1 MTAQISLYE
10 LCFQDYLNDCNGY
23 HEFVTNKTRSPPIK
37 LHWVLRPWCIDL
49 AIARSIH
56 EGLGLKFPCN
66 DRTDEVNKWYI
77 NWSEVLSLSLFCEN
91 NFDT

>member
-1 MTAQISLYE
+1 MNLWLIKPGALQLNYTEYRGPDVLISLS
-10 LCFQDYLNDCNGY
+10 LGQ
-23 HEFVTNKTRSPPIK
+23 
-37 LHWVLRPWCIDL
+37 
-49 AIARSIH
+49 H
-56 EGLGLKFPCN
+56 EGIGLKFPCN